1 MFPHEVKDISCFIEL
16 YYTAALWLPSNG
28 GRTFEAESIFSRSHF
43 NYSGH
48 ELPPPPEMS
57 LIVRLAEGGRRLRRD
72 GDELTHG
79 VFESGSDFEIEKE
92 R

>member
-1 MFPHEVKDISCFIEL
+1 MASL
-16 YYTAALWLPSNG
+16 QWG

-48 ELPPPPEMS
+48 ELPPPPPEMS
-57 LIVRLAEGGRRLRRD
+57 LIVRLAEGGRRD

-79 VFESGSDFEIEKE
+79 VFESGSVFEMENE
-92 R
+92 RQYENKDRVFI